1 MSDEPFSARHSLHAA
16 LSRNTG
22 YLVSRVGAFAQ
33 KRFAERMAT
42 LGLTTRMWGVLNV
55 LEAEQPITQQAL
67 GKAVEADP
75 STIVAIIDQL
85 ERQGLVQRRPHPT
98 DRRANALHMTSAGE
112 RTLREA
118 RKLAREAQEELLG
131 PLNEDER
138 RRLHELLFTLAL
150 ATEPLDAPSSVAVTE
165 QSSARRAKS

>member
-1 MSDEPFSARHSLHAA
+1 MSEEPFSARHALHAA

-33 KRFAERMAT
+33 KRFAQRMAT

-67 GKAVEADP
+67 GKAIETDP
-75 STIVAIIDQL
+75 SSIVATIDQL
-85 ERQGLVQRRPHPT
+85 ERDGLVQRRPHPS
-98 DRRANALHMTSAGE
+98 DRRANALHMTAAGE
-112 RTLREA
+112 RTLRQG
-118 RKLAREAQEELLG
+118 RKLAREAQDELLK

-138 RRLHELLFTLAL
+138 QQLHELLFKLAE
-150 ATEPLDAPSSVAVTE
+150 AAEPL
-165 QSSARRAKS
+165 

>member
-1 MSDEPFSARHSLHAA
+1 MSEQPFSARHSLHAA

-33 KRFAERMAT
+33 RRFAERIAT
-42 LGLTTRMWGVLNV
+42 LGLTTRMWGALNV

-75 STIVAIIDQL
+75 SSMVATIDQL
-85 ERQGLVQRRPHPT
+85 ESQGLVERRPHPS
-98 DRRANALHMTSAGE
+98 DRRANALHMTAAGE
-112 RTLREA
+112 RTLRQG

-131 PLNEDER
+131 PLDEDER
-138 RRLHELLFTLAL
+138 RQLHELLFKLAV
-150 ATEPLDAPSSVAVTE
+150 AAEPIDAPNTPVKE
-165 QSSARRAKS
+165 RSSARRARG